1 VVDAGA
7 LTKIFSLTVLP
18 SPCSSLLRSLA
29 LRSEELC
36 QVILSGGLGL
46 LMMHVDWET
55 CAGLLELVKKASV
68 AQLAVAF
75 SVVSSAIKTE
85 QAKEDTFKF
94 LLVLFES
101 LVGARKA
108 DLVLHQSDSFWIQ
121 DEAVDLSPAVIQSLI
136 DAGIIEAIL
145 KSVVS
150 VDDRTIYQVCCDILL
165 VFSCNAQHIVMTVPL
180 LEAFASFDPRGP
192 RRGCSLKVLFHC
204 VGSLSDIDSHLPLI
218 ERSGLIQAVFSQEI
232 SDGLLMQV
240 QKMMDR
246 ALDNVRSGFFDH
258 LVSCGL
264 ISVLVSAY
272 KYKSRLKVVCGDE
285 IVACLVRIMRAGEEY
300 KRLVDEM
307 KLPRLLVPL
316 LTKAYLMSI

>member
-1 VVDAGA
+1 
-7 LTKIFSLTVLP
+7 
-18 SPCSSLLRSLA
+18 
-29 LRSEELC
+29 
-36 QVILSGGLGL
+36 
-46 LMMHVDWET
+46 MMHVDWET
-55 CAGLLELVKKASV
+55 CADLLELVKKASV

-165 VFSCNAQHIVMTVPL
+165 VFSCNAQHIVMTIPL

-204 VGSLSDIDSHLPLI
+204 AGSLSDIDSHLPLI
-218 ERSGLIQAVFSQEI
+218 ERSGLIQALFSHEI
-232 SDGLLMQV
+232 SDGLLVQV
-240 QKMMDR
+240 RKMMDK
-246 ALDNVRSGFFDH
+246 ALDSGRSGFFDH
-258 LVSCGL
+258 LVGCGL

-272 KYKSRLKVVCGDE
+272 KYKSRLNVVCGAE
-285 IVACLVRIMRAGEEY
+285 IVACLVRVMRAGEEY